1 MQKIKYIYCIYH
13 IALFS
18 VPKEVRL
25 NSTQYLMMKI
35 HNKSEL
41 QQIAINHS
49 ANIDYKD
56 FMKIYKKCASE
67 PYSFLTIDTTLP
79 SNNTL

>member
-67 PYSFLTIDTTLP
+67 AYSFLTIDTTLP